1 MAKTSSTPRAKKAAN
16 PPAHPKYEDMIRDK
30 NILIYAIVA
39 LKDRKGSSSYKL
51 PDNTTTN
58 NRLRIAI
65 NKGVEKGLFAFYNGP
80 SGTIKL
86 VKKEPEP
93 KPKVEKKPKKAAPK
107 KTAKKATTKKT
118 KKPTTKTTKR
128 AKPGARK
135 TGARKSTTRKRTT
148 S

>member
-16 PPAHPKYEDMIRDK
+16 PPAHPKYEDMIRD
-30 NILIYAIVA
+30 AIVA
-39 LKDRKGSSSYKL
+39 LKDRKGSSRQAIKKYIISSYKL

-86 VKKEPEP
+86 VKKEPVKKE
-93 KPKVEKKPKKAAPK
+93 KKEVEKKEKPKKNRQESNDKENEEAHNQNDQ
-107 KTAKKATTKKT
+107 
-118 KKPTTKTTKR
+118 
-128 AKPGARK
+128 
-135 TGARKSTTRKRTT
+135 T